1 MSMPLRAPCADPH
14 CKDTMDVRTLATGTN
29 QLWVHEDCIPWLVT
43 YIADET
49 GFGGVTAAYDDEDSS
64 AVADSGVQGLKVEWD
79 FQDNDGWSGTF
90 VSGPLK
96 GETYNMRLSK
106 FDQEKWEVMNA

>member
-1 MSMPLRAPCADPH
+1 M
-14 CKDTMDVRTLATGTN
+14 
-29 QLWVHEDCIPWLVT
+29 
-43 YIADET
+43 ADET
-49 GFGGVTAAYDDEDSS
+49 GYGGVPLNQDEDNS

-96 GETYNMRLSK
+96 GES
-106 FDQEKWEVMNA
+106 